1 MRIGFIG
8 AGKVGC
14 SLGGYLAQAAAVSG
28 FYSRSLSSAQEAA
41 SFTGTACFSSLE
53 AAVKASDTLLLTVP
67 DGAIP
72 AVWEQLRR
80 LPLQNKKI
88 GHCSGY
94 LSSAVFT
101 GIRSTGAFGCSVH
114 PLYAVSSRRAV
125 QELSNASF
133 TLEGSFCC
141 TQAFAALLQK
151 LGNPVRV
158 IEPADKPRY
167 HAAASFASNLPIALW
182 QAAVEL
188 LESCGFSEGEARAA
202 LAPMITGNAAAFCEK
217 GAQAALTGPVERAD
231 AGTVAGHLAAIPPK
245 DAALYR
251 PLSQKLVEIA
261 RAKHPN
267 RDFRAVE
274 RALQESGA
282 FNS

>member
-1 MRIGFIG
+1 M
-8 AGKVGC
+8 
-14 SLGGYLAQAAAVSG
+14 
-28 FYSRSLSSAQEAA
+28 
-41 SFTGTACFSSLE
+41 
-53 AAVKASDTLLLTVP
+53 
-67 DGAIP
+67 
-72 AVWEQLRR
+72 
-80 LPLQNKKI
+80 
-88 GHCSGY
+88 
-94 LSSAVFT
+94 
-101 GIRSTGAFGCSVH
+101 H

-151 LGNPVRV
+151 LGNSVRV

-188 LESCGFSEGEARAA
+188 LESCGFSEGEARTA

-217 GAQAALTGPVERAD
+217 GAQAALTGPIERAD